1 VLQADRISRY
11 ELRGV
16 AQPRLAPPE
25 PIRSLHRE
33 YEAEAQA
40 LGISL
45 YPWQKIAAR
54 YITGLVE
61 RPRGRPK
68 KDDVDAWMF
77 KEVCIVV
84 ARQNGKTE
92 TLMPR
97 ILMGLK
103 AGETILH
110 TAQNRRLPRK
120 TFLRLAGMIA
130 AHPDLDYN
138 IRKANG
144 QEEITT
150 PGGGRYALLA
160 PNESARGESADL
172 VLIDEV
178 REQHDQDLMDAMLPT
193 ILARKNAQI
202 IYLSNAGDGGSV
214 VLNDLRRRGSENEPG
229 LAYLEWSSA
238 PDRSLDD
245 RDGWAEANPA
255 LGHGQLTMSNLEY
268 FRNNRPPTS
277 FETENL
283 CRWVVSMQP
292 KLVDE
297 NAWESCRVSALAEAL
312 RPFMAIE
319 MDSTGTRASAA
330 IAWRQ
335 SDGTIG
341 LRVDADVTGSPID
354 TDVLGEALRQRALRL
369 GVPTLGYSS
378 PNTTE
383 LSRYFKNSKTVDGKE
398 FCSATEN
405 FVRLVNLGAIQ
416 WDEGEQISDDLTWTA
431 RKTLDSG
438 AYQAV
443 KAKEDRPITSVLAAI
458 RAVWLASGPKP
469 VPPKVM

>member
-1 VLQADRISRY
+1 MLQASRISRY
-11 ELRGV
+11 RPIGV

-25 PIRSLHRE
+25 PIRSLSRE
-33 YEAEAQA
+33 YEAEAAA

-61 RPRGRPK
+61 RPRGRPR
-68 KDDVDAWMF
+68 KDDIDGWMY

-103 AGETILH
+103 NGETILH

-130 AHPDLDYN
+130 AHPDLDYT

-150 PGGGRYALLA
+150 PQGGRYALLA

-193 ILARKNAQI
+193 ILARQNAQI

-238 PDRSLDD
+238 PERSLDD

-255 LGHGQLTMSNLEY
+255 LGHGQLSLSNLEY
-268 FRNNRPPTS
+268 FRNNRPPAS

-283 CRWVVSMQP
+283 CRWVISMQP

-297 NAWESCRVSALAEAL
+297 NLWDQCRSDHLEEPL
-312 RPFMAIE
+312 RPFMAVE
-319 MDSTGTRASAA
+319 MDVSGTRASAA

-335 SDGTIG
+335 TDGTVALQIVREAIG
-341 LRVDADVTGSPID
+341 QPIATDDLGTELRQM
-354 TDVLGEALRQRALRL
+354 ALRFGAPA
-369 GVPTLGYSS
+369 VAYSA
-378 PNTTE
+378 PNATE
-383 LSRYFKNSKTVDGKE
+383 LSRYFKNAKALDGKE

-405 FVRLVNLGAIQ
+405 FVRLVNASTLR
-416 WDEGEQISDDLTWTA
+416 WDEGDYITDDLTWTA
-431 RKTLDSG
+431 RKTLESG
-438 AYQAV
+438 AYMAV

-469 VPPKVM
+469 LPPKVM